1 MSTTT
6 TTTKPIALPVAVPA
20 ETLEPRLPVPP
31 GAATAS
37 AETADPATSPLAA
50 VATFGRMIKFSHT
63 VFALPFALAAAAIAA
78 RGHGVTIGRLAAIL
92 VAMVGARTA
101 AMGFNRIVDRHF
113 DARNPR
119 TAGRELPAGKVSLAA
134 AVALTAASAALFVGA
149 AASLGPLCLALSPVA
164 LALVLG
170 YSYTK
175 RFTWLCH
182 LFLGL
187 AIAAGPGGAWI
198 AVRGDVAAPA
208 LWLMAAVATWIGG
221 FDILYALADRDFD
234 RQAGLQSIPARFG
247 VPTALTASA
256 LLHLVTLTAL
266 LMLAR
271 SAHLGPIYL
280 AGVALIAAILVWEHA
295 IVRPGDLSRLD
306 MAFFNLNG
314 YVSVAF
320 FGAVLGDVLVH

>member
-1 MSTTT
+1 MKS
-6 TTTKPIALPVAVPA
+6 VV
-20 ETLEPRLPVPP
+20 
-31 GAATAS
+31 
-37 AETADPATSPLAA
+37 
-50 VATFGRMIKFSHT
+50 TFGRMVKFSHT
-63 VFALPFALAAAAIAA
+63 LFAMPFALAAAAIAA
-78 RGHGVTIGRLAAIL
+78 RGTGITVGRIAAI
-92 VAMVGARTA
+92 VIAMIGARTA
-101 AMGFNRIVDRHF
+101 AMGFNRIVDRHI

-119 TAGRELPAGKVSLAA
+119 TASRELPAGKVSLVAA
-134 AVALTAASAALFVGA
+134 IALTAVSAAVFVA
-149 AASLGPLCLALSPVA
+149 AAAWLGPLCLMLAPVA

-182 LFLGL
+182 LFLGV

-198 AVRGDVAAPA
+198 AVRGDIGAPA

-234 RQAGLQSIPARFG
+234 RQAGLHSIPARFG
-247 VPTALTASA
+247 IRGA
-256 LLHLVTLTAL
+256 LLASGVLHLITLASL

-271 SAHLGPIYL
+271 AAHLGPIYL
-280 AGVALIAAILVWEHA
+280 AGVAVAAAILIWEHA
-295 IVRPGDLSRLD
+295 IVRPSDLSRLN

-320 FGAVLGDVLVH
+320 FVATLADVLRS